1 MRGNEILQLTKQ
13 MDIKSRCRGRS
24 KITNTRNKGI
34 GAPKERGN
42 DRKKEERGKVGEE
55 AMTLPLWPLPD
66 HMTVIYVLNR
76 CLI

>member
-42 DRKKEERGKVGEE
+42 DRKKEERG
-55 AMTLPLWPLPD
+55 
-66 HMTVIYVLNR
+66 
-76 CLI
+76 